1 MGRVLIVD
9 DQLDQCIPLLRMLQ
23 RSGHDAACVQ
33 DGRSAIDM
41 LDACTE
47 PGNLPDLVLLDVMMP
62 GMDGAE
68 VLRHIRDDPKT
79 AGVPVVMYSAISDRK
94 YQSRLLEDGAND
106 FWEKTNFDF
115 NRMQARFREYLEGA
129 STTLAGCIN

>member
-9 DQLDQCIPLLRMLQ
+9 DQLDQCIPLLRLLQ

-33 DGRSAIDM
+33 DGPSALEM
-41 LDACTE
+41 LDACST
-47 PGNLPDLVLLDVMMP
+47 PQNLPDLVLLDVMMP

-79 AGVPVVMYSAISDRK
+79 AGVPVVMYSAVSDPN
-94 YQSRLLEDGAND
+94 YQSHLIEEGANE

-115 NRMQARFREYLEGA
+115 NRMRLQFAKYLDA
-129 STTLAGCIN
+129 APVVACVN